1 LLFALIG
8 KQLNASWAKRTILLT
23 ARRFSVAGKLTLRRT
38 TARPAEV
45 SDAFLREIERTFVM
59 ADNTNT
65 RSQPEARGISAEAV
79 QRSTSN
85 VTEATPRGAIA
96 AQETA
101 SAVRQGVAAGAE
113 ATQRGSQAAGE
124 VIRQGGEV
132 LGRTEAAMGETLQH
146 GSQAAAEGQRQFAEV
161 AAEQF
166 EQVGHKLAEAMQ
178 QGAQDMRRLMVLPQA
193 AEGGLRDLQ
202 QALAGLTQSVMQ
214 TNLRAAQE
222 LFRLA
227 NPGGIIE
234 LQQRFARE
242 YVGALIEGGT
252 TILQAA
258 RRTTDE
264 VLQPLERQLEQRRR
278 EQNGGQARQQAG
290 ARVADVMTRQVRV
303 ASPEDTV
310 QQATRLMRDED
321 TGVLPVGEN
330 DRLVGMV
337 TDRDVALRVAAE
349 GRDPARTKVRE
360 VMTPEVRYVFEDE
373 DLHRAADTM
382 AEQQVRRLPVVNR
395 DKRLVGIVSLGDM
408 ATTGGTPRLAGRA
421 LGGVAQ
427 DGGQH
432 NQVAAE

>member
-1 LLFALIG
+1 
-8 KQLNASWAKRTILLT
+8 
-23 ARRFSVAGKLTLRRT
+23 
-38 TARPAEV
+38 
-45 SDAFLREIERTFVM
+45 M
-59 ADNTNT
+59 ADNMSTK
-65 RSQPEARGISAEAV
+65 SQPEAQGASAEVV
-79 QRSTSN
+79 QRSTDY
-85 VTEATPRGAIA
+85 VTGTTRRGAIA
-96 AQETA
+96 TQETA
-101 SAVRQGVAAGAE
+101 STVRQGVAAGAE

-124 VIRQGGEV
+124 VIRQGGEL
-132 LGRTEAAMGETLQH
+132 LGRTEATMGETLQR
-146 GSQAAAEGQRQFAEV
+146 GVQATAEGQRQLAEV

-178 QGAQDMRRLMVLPQA
+178 QGAQDMRRLMVLPHA
-193 AEGGLRDLQ
+193 AEGGMRDLQ
-202 QALAGLTQSVMQ
+202 QALAGLVQGVVQ
-214 TNLRAAQE
+214 TNLRATQE

-227 NPGGIIE
+227 NPSGVIE

-242 YVGALIEGGT
+242 YLGALIEGGT

-258 RRTTDE
+258 RRTADE
-264 VLQPLERQLEQRRR
+264 ALQPLERQLEQRRR
-278 EQNGGQARQQAG
+278 QQNVGQARQQAG
-290 ARVADVMTRQVRV
+290 ARVADVMSRQVCV

-310 QQATRLMRDED
+310 QQATRLMREED

-349 GRDPARTKVRE
+349 GRDPAQTKVRE

-408 ATTGGTPRLAGRA
+408 ATAGGTPRLAGRA